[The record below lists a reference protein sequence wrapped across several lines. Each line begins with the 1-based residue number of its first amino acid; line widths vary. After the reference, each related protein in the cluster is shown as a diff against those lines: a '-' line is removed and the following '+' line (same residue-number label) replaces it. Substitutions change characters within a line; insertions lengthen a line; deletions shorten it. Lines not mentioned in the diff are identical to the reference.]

1 MFKTIILAI
10 VLLSSATLNASE
22 WLCRYVSDE
31 DKQTHYQIVTADH
44 LTDAV
49 TAFHATHTQ
58 DILLEIELYAR

>member
-10 VLLSSATLNASE
+10 VLLSSSTLNASE
-22 WLCRYVSDE
+22 WLCRYVADE
-31 DKQTHYQIVTADH
+31 DKQTHYQIVSGDH

-49 TAFHATHTQ
+49 AAFHKTHTQ